1 MTLEFAKIIASDLR
15 LDAYPGKW
23 ETPWSNTVTVKD
35 INKNVF
41 INLTVEEIKK
51 SEYKGTLFKKKISEE
66 KGFKIFVNTGIIN
79 PERRLTFEVYTVWE
93 SDTDYKIWEEFYT
106 WIQFQRQDMIY
117 KHELLVE
124 EAFL

>member
-1 MTLEFAKIIASDLR
+1 MTLEFAKIVASDLR

-23 ETPWSNTVTVKD
+23 EIPWNNTVTVKD

-41 INLTVEEIKK
+41 INITVEKTQK
-51 SEYKGTLFKKKISEE
+51 SAYKRTIFKKKISEE
-66 KGFKIFVNTGIIN
+66 KGFSIFVDTGTIN

-93 SDTDYKIWEEFYT
+93 SDPDYKIWEEFST
-106 WIQFQRQDMIY
+106 WIQFQRQDLIY